1 MSNRNNQQNKQA
13 ARERLRAERER
24 QAKKDKVR
32 RQLVVG
38 GSIVVVLAIAGGI
51 GFAVSNMDSG
61 SGKDK
66 STGSKEWDAAAKKT
80 LVKPANTT
88 GENGDVITVGDAKA
102 KKTLEVY
109 EDPRCPA
116 CAIFEQSAGPELR
129 QDVKDGRYKVRYV
142 MVNFIDGMGEKGTGS
157 KNAVS
162 ALGAALNVSPEA
174 FVEYK
179 EALYSKENHPDETDD
194 AFAKDQKLID
204 IAQQVPALKG
214 NAAFEKAVK
223 DGTYDKWALEMGKL
237 FGKNGVQST
246 PAMLVDGKKLLVE
259 GTENPPMSKEQF
271 VAAIDKAFGPKKK

>member
-1 MSNRNNQQNKQA
+1 MSNRNNPQNKQA

-24 QAKKDKVR
+24 QAKKDKTR

-51 GFAVSNMDSG
+51 GFAVSNMDGG

-80 LVKPANTT
+80 LVKPANTS
-88 GENGDVITVGDAKA
+88 GENGNVITVGDAKA

-116 CAIFEQSAGPELR
+116 CAAFEQSAGPQLR

-142 MVNFIDGMGEKGTGS
+142 LVNFIDSMGAKGTGS

-162 ALGAALNVSPEA
+162 ALGAALNVSPDA
-174 FVEYK
+174 FIAYK
-179 EALYSKENHPDETDD
+179 EALYSQKNHPEETDD

-204 IAQQVPALKG
+204 VAQQVPALKG
-214 NAAFEKAVK
+214 NAGFEKAVK

-237 FGKNGVQST
+237 FGKNGVQGT
-246 PAMLVDGKKLLVE
+246 PTLLVDGKKLNAE
-259 GTENPPMSKEQF
+259 GMDRAPMTKDEY
-271 VAAIDKAFGPKKK
+271 VAAIDKAFGPKK